1 MRHSI
6 LVAIGLV
13 LGAGVAAAQ
22 THQTHQGVKEIP
34 VKETM
39 VFATDVKVGATILR
53 AGEYRIECDGDTMR
67 FYLLVAAKDADRIA
81 QLTPVER
88 SIAVG
93 HGKKV
98 LEVPCKGRALSEPR
112 ATTEAMR
119 LEKNGVF
126 TLDVLYLRGS
136 NVEHVF

>member
-1 MRHSI
+1 MRQSI

-13 LGAGVAAAQ
+13 LGTGVAAAQ
-22 THQTHQGVKEIP
+22 THHGINEIS

-39 VFATDVKVGATILR
+39 VFATDVKVGATLIR
-53 AGEYRIECDGDTMR
+53 AGEYRIECNGDTMK
-67 FYLLVAAKDADRIA
+67 FYLLVAAKDAEFVA
-81 QLTPVER
+81 NMTPVER
-88 SIAVG
+88 SITVG
-93 HGKKV
+93 NGKKV

-112 ATTEAMR
+112 ATTEAML

>member
-1 MRHSI
+1 MRQSI
-6 LVAIGLV
+6 LVTLGLM

-22 THQTHQGVKEIP
+22 THHGINEVA
-34 VKETM
+34 VKETV
-39 VFATDVKVGATILR
+39 VFATDVKVGATVLR
-53 AGEYRIECDGDTMR
+53 AGEYRVECDGENMK
-67 FYLLVAAKDADRIA
+67 FILLVAAKDADRVA

-88 SIAVG
+88 SLVVG
-93 HGKKV
+93 PGKKV

-112 ATTEAMR
+112 KATEAML

>member
-1 MRHSI
+1 MRQSI

-13 LGAGVAAAQ
+13 LGTGVAAAQ
-22 THQTHQGVKEIP
+22 THHNIQEIP

-39 VFATDVKVGATILR
+39 VFATDVKVGATLIR
-53 AGEYRIECDGDTMR
+53 AGEYRIECNGDTMK

-88 SIAVG
+88 SIIVG
-93 HGKKV
+93 NGQKV

-112 ATTEAMR
+112 QATEAML

>member
-13 LGAGVAAAQ
+13 LGTGVASAQ
-22 THQTHQGVKEIP
+22 THYGMKEIP
-34 VKETM
+34 IKETV
-39 VFATDVKVGATILR
+39 VFATDVKVGAAIVR
-53 AGEYRIECDGDTMR
+53 AGEYRIECDRDTMK
-67 FYLLVAAKDADRIA
+67 FVLVVAAKDADRIA

-88 SIAVG
+88 SLVVG
-93 HGKKV
+93 KGKTV
-98 LEVPCKGRALSEPR
+98 LEVPCKGEALSEPR
-112 ATTEAMR
+112 KTTEAVL

-126 TLDVLYLRGS
+126 TLNRLYLRGS

>member
-1 MRHSI
+1 MRQSI

-13 LGAGVAAAQ
+13 LGTGVAAAQ
-22 THQTHQGVKEIP
+22 THHGINEIP

-39 VFATDVKVGATILR
+39 VFATDVKVGATLVK
-53 AGEYRIECDGDTMR
+53 AGEYRIECNGETMK
-67 FYLLVAAKDADRIA
+67 FYLMVAAKDAEFVA
-81 QLTPVER
+81 NMTPVER

-93 HGKKV
+93 NGKKV

-112 ATTEAMR
+112 KTTEAML

-126 TLDVLYLRGS
+126 TLDVLYLKGS